1 MIAEERRDSGAGGAE
16 TLGTASTQPKWKKYL
31 PWIGGGI
38 LVVGLGYIVYSR
50 SRSLNSSAPATSTGS
65 SLGSPTST
73 GSSLG
78 SPTSATPVSGGTSSN
93 GGALSAALSQL
104 GNQQQAAFAAQNKA
118 IATQQAALSKSLTAN
133 QSSMQSALSAL
144 GSQQAAAQAANQSSM
159 QSALTALGNQQNTEL
174 AAIAKSQQAS
184 TAAMQSNLTQF
195 ENLLTSQQAAAQ
207 RASAQAASQTAQVAT
222 QAAQGYLPTNAP
234 PPNVPEVT
242 HAAPTAV
249 KQSQLVP
256 SSFVAPNSGTVTEAV
271 PGQFPISAVGNPYT
285 AALNLNKGQ
294 TFSPTTGNG
303 QQAIRV
309 YGAAG

>member
-16 TLGTASTQPKWKKYL
+16 TLGTASTESKWKKYL
-31 PWIGGGI
+31 PWVGGGI

-50 SRSLNSSAPATSTGS
+50 SRSLNSTAPA
-65 SLGSPTST
+65 TST

-118 IATQQAALSKSLTAN
+118 LATQQAALSKSL
-133 QSSMQSALSAL
+133 
-144 GSQQAAAQAANQSSM
+144 AANQSSM

-207 RASAQAASQTAQVAT
+207 RASAQAASQTTQVAT
-222 QAAQGYLPTNAP
+222 HAAQGYLPTNAP

-242 HAAPTAV
+242 HAAPMPV

-294 TFSPTTGNG
+294 TFSPTTVNG

-309 YGAAG
+309 YGTNGQSFVAPYGSSVYEAVVAGKGML